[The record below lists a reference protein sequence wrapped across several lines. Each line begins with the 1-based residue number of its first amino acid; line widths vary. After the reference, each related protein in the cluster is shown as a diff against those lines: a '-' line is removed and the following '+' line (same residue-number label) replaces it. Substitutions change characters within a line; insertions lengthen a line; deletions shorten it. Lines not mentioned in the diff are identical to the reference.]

1 MITAGMCRRL
11 KEDVVLSENLN
22 ALVGAAKIG
31 FLASLRSEDVK
42 SACVSPAC
50 VLFEVT
56 FEREGHTSK
65 IPITTSH
72 ITTSSRRRL
81 RSLVRLILIL
91 VLVEEFNQA
100 TLHDESPSVLSPGK
114 YKSRT
119 SLKYSLRQV

>member
-11 KEDVVLSENLN
+11 KEDVVLFENLN

-31 FLASLRSEDVK
+31 FLASLRAEDVK

-56 FEREGHTSK
+56 LKREGHTSE

-72 ITTSSRRRL
+72 ITASSRRRL
-81 RSLVRLILIL
+81 RNLVLLIL
-91 VLVEEFNQA
+91 VIVLAEEFNKA
-100 TLHDESPSVLSPGK
+100 TLHKENPFVLSPGK
-114 YKSRT
+114 
-119 SLKYSLRQV
+119 